1 MGDTG
6 PQGPQGPTGDTG
18 PTGPTGATGHYG
30 PGLPLFWYWYYAFN
44 YSTPLSTYNN
54 SSYTNVIAYTNVIPV
69 IPFEIGSYITIN
81 WTLMEEI
88 GLVYAKSYSSI
99 YIDFI
104 AQNTLVVYTPVTVN
118 SVNGGAIG
126 EYIQSGPGTISQSV
140 SVNDFVDLT
149 GYNINTSGQLY
160 LRIWQLGESGAL
172 TAIDV
177 LKIAFYA
184 DWSAI
189 TTNSQTTG
197 ITGPTSITAVQGPHP

>member
-1 MGDTG
+1 M
-6 PQGPQGPTGDTG
+6 
-18 PTGPTGATGHYG
+18 AK
-30 PGLPLFWYWYYAFN
+30 LPLV
-44 YSTPLSTYNN
+44 SIL
-54 SSYTNVIAYTNVIPV
+54 
-69 IPFEIGSYITIN
+69 
-81 WTLMEEI
+81 
-88 GLVYAKSYSSI
+88 LVFDSFYQY
-99 YIDFI
+99 
-104 AQNTLVVYTPVTVN
+104 
-118 SVNGGAIG
+118 
-126 EYIQSGPGTISQSV
+126 
-140 SVNDFVDLT
+140 LT